1 MSHLGSKLKLH
12 FPVFHFIIRCPTCIP
27 ILSVSHKHNAPLL
40 TLVWLVK
47 VQQQLSEV
55 FITLLNDNLSLHH
68 KKTGVVVETDDP
80 AQTFPELIAPSIFCT
95 VRSHEKKKGLLM
107 AF

>member
-1 MSHLGSKLKLH
+1 M
-12 FPVFHFIIRCPTCIP
+12 CIP

-40 TLVWLVK
+40 TLGWLVK

-68 KKTGVVVETDDP
+68 KKTGVVAETDDP